1 MAAAESPVEPDAVI
15 VYGPLATLA
24 TINDPDNT
32 PPETEQLG
40 EVTALLANEQDVSLS
55 ENPEPVTWTV
65 PPTAAIVGLTAMD
78 MGNRVSVKVADA
90 ASPPGLPV
98 TVIV

>member
-1 MAAAESPVEPDAVI
+1 LAA
-15 VYGPLATLA
+15 TK
-24 TINDPDNT
+24 DPDNT
-32 PPETEQLG
+32 PPETEQFCK
-40 EVTALLANEQDVSLS
+40 VTALLASEQDVSLS

-65 PPTAAIVGLTAMD
+65 VPTAAMVGLRAMD
-78 MGNRVSVKVADA
+78 MGSRMSEKVADA